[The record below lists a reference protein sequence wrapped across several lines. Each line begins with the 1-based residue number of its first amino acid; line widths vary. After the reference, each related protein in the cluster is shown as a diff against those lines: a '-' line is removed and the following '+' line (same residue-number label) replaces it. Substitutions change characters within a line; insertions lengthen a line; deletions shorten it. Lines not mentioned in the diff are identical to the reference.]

1 MSGSQS
7 AADAL
12 PLPPNENVLLK
23 SKRSRLRRMALRQLA
38 RLRPQSIARRTQNN
52 GCAAPAEIA
61 DSAATQSPFNE
72 RWDQGTVQITL
83 QPCRKNLLRIESAS
97 ATGSCPNLTD
107 AACASSRTN
116 VPRGSTGRDFGG
128 AAMRPESADYLI
140 STEAV
145 TNITVL
151 AWDRTTIRSLR
162 ARYERLA
169 DNVALIAYDYLVLYR
184 SLHLA
189 ARCDTAPQR
198 FALVLANLATG
209 IGRQV
214 DGGFELDVRN
224 EELANEAGVTIFT
237 ASRLMSKW
245 ALEGTI
251 AKGRGKVVVLSLA
264 ALSSLAGTL

>member
-1 MSGSQS
+1 M
-7 AADAL
+7 L
-12 PLPPNENVLLK
+12 PTVTLVKQLK
-23 SKRSRLRRMALRQLA
+23 PRFFEGLTPTEIA
-38 RLRPQSIARRTQNN
+38 SIIAPAARRSFPAQSVMSRE
-52 GCAAPAEIA
+52 GYAANSFFMVLRGRARGFCMTPQGDKVPVRWFPPGEI
-61 DSAATQSPFNE
+61 
-72 RWDQGTVQITL
+72 
-83 QPCRKNLLRIESAS
+83 
-97 ATGSCPNLTD
+97 
-107 AACASSRTN
+107 
-116 VPRGSTGRDFGG
+116 FGG
-128 AAMRPESADYLI
+128 AAMLPESVDYLI
-140 STEAV
+140 CTEAV

-169 DNVALIAYDYLVLYR
+169 DNAAMIAYDYLVLYR

-237 ASRLMSKW
+237 ASRLMSRW
-245 ALEGTI
+245 ALEGII
-251 AKGRGKVVVLSLA
+251 AKGRGKIVVLSLA
-264 ALSSLAGTL
+264 ALYSLAGTL

>member
-1 MSGSQS
+1 M
-7 AADAL
+7 L
-12 PLPPNENVLLK
+12 
-23 SKRSRLRRMALRQLA
+23 
-38 RLRPQSIARRTQNN
+38 
-52 GCAAPAEIA
+52 
-61 DSAATQSPFNE
+61 
-72 RWDQGTVQITL
+72 
-83 QPCRKNLLRIESAS
+83 
-97 ATGSCPNLTD
+97 
-107 AACASSRTN
+107 
-116 VPRGSTGRDFGG
+116 
-128 AAMRPESADYLI
+128 PESVDYLI
-140 STEAV
+140 CTEAV
-145 TNITVL
+145 TNTTVL

-237 ASRLMSKW
+237 ASRLMSRW
-245 ALEGTI
+245 ALEGII
-251 AKGRGKVVVLSLA
+251 AKGRGKIVVLSLA
-264 ALSSLAGTL
+264 ALYSLAGTL

>member
-1 MSGSQS
+1 
-7 AADAL
+7 
-12 PLPPNENVLLK
+12 
-23 SKRSRLRRMALRQLA
+23 MALI
-38 RLRPQSIARRTQNN
+38 LRSLSYL
-52 GCAAPAEIA
+52 
-61 DSAATQSPFNE
+61 DSF
-72 RWDQGTVQITL
+72 L
-83 QPCRKNLLRIESAS
+83 ML
-97 ATGSCPNLTD
+97 
-107 AACASSRTN
+107 
-116 VPRGSTGRDFGG
+116 
-128 AAMRPESADYLI
+128 PESVDYLI
-140 STEAV
+140 CTEAV

-162 ARYERLA
+162 ARYARLA

-237 ASRLMSKW
+237 ASRLMSRW
-245 ALEGTI
+245 ALEGII
-251 AKGRGKVVVLSLA
+251 AKDRGKVVVLSLA
-264 ALSSLAGTL
+264 ALYSLADRPLKKTQRQLVTLFIVAALRQADFR